1 MSVQVHIPSAL
12 QALYHTQ
19 RIEEIEAGTI
29 ADLAVELNERYPGI
43 HDRLMEPDGS
53 LRRYVNVFVE
63 QDDGRWPGE
72 ADTQLENGRK
82 VWIVPNIA
90 GGASPDVMRLE
101 MQHVIMQRS
110 EVQALDMRR
119 PLTICAEPLPRKSRQ
134 FLNFAPLLDL
144 PMREPGHP
152 E

>member
-1 MSVQVHIPSAL
+1 MGAACRLPAADLFHLYRQGELSVQVHIPSAL

-29 ADLAVELNERYPGI
+29 ADVAIELNERYPGI

-72 ADTQLENGRK
+72 ADTQLENGRQ

-90 GGASPDVMRLE
+90 GGANP
-101 MQHVIMQRS
+101 QY
-110 EVQALDMRR
+110 
-119 PLTICAEPLPRKSRQ
+119 
-134 FLNFAPLLDL
+134 APPSDHLRGATT
-144 PMREPGHP
+144 P
-152 E
+152 

>member
-90 GGASPDVMRLE
+90 GGTTARCDRSGDATPDSAALGGASPRYAPPGD
-101 MQHVIMQRS
+101 
-110 EVQALDMRR
+110 DMRGAAT
-119 PLTICAEPLPRKSRQ
+119 P
-134 FLNFAPLLDL
+134 
-144 PMREPGHP
+144 
-152 E
+152 

>member
-1 MSVQVHIPSAL
+1 MGASCRLPAADLFHLYRQGELSVQVHIPSAL

-19 RIEEIEAGTI
+19 RIEQVEAGTI
-29 ADLAVELNERYPGI
+29 ADLAIELNERYPGI

-72 ADTQLENGRK
+72 ADTQLEKGRQ

-90 GGASPDVMRLE
+90 GGANSQYV
-101 MQHVIMQRS
+101 
-110 EVQALDMRR
+110 RR
-119 PLTICAEPLPRKSRQ
+119 PATICA
-134 FLNFAPLLDL
+134 AP
-144 PMREPGHP
+144 PPHKAR
-152 E
+152 